1 MSSYTK
7 TRSGLTALQ
16 STEPTTNTKATEF
29 NTERA
34 ATEDSSLA
42 QLLTIGFQPGP

>member
-1 MSSYTK
+1 MLSYTK
-7 TRSGLTALQ
+7 TRPGLTALQ
-16 STEPTTNTKATEF
+16 STEPTKTAKATEF

-42 QLLTIGFQPGP
+42 QILTIGFQSGL